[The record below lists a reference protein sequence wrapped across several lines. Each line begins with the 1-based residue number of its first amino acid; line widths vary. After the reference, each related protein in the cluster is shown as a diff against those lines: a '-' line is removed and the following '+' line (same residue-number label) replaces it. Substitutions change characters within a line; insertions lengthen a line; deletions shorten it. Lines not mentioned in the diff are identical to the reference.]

1 MTALVDDAPQAR
13 DHVRSDSEQTIID
26 IQRPTIPSISQVV
39 ETEDG
44 TGTTARGDEATGR
57 ARVHALLRLLE
68 QFVDREERAC
78 QGMVD
83 ASSPQELNV
92 ARAAFR
98 RRAEALLRR
107 LDEWRAKHLGVDI
120 GFPACDLPQYFSED
134 VIALPIHSSVL
145 LRTGELSSILA
156 VALSTPE
163 FKEESRT
170 VSAASS
176 RRVTPSTPTFTPK
189 SRHSSLRL
197 PIPTFASDEESQH
210 APDPDDLEDDFSA
223 DVEFQLV
230 TKLKK
235 PPRASGSVFRNLVRK
250 KSGEISGPS
259 TPSSEHGSFA
269 LESKKRTIKDSVL
282 NDFLKT
288 KDVPATLGRSSRP
301 VPSIISGLATRRE
314 GSSAT
319 TLSLTDEVL
328 AQFTSSGSAAG
339 SIRSKVAPSSTSSV
353 MLSESSRSSIAE
365 TESDA
370 DKESGSE
377 MQEDDELA
385 PLATEVGSNSS
396 RLLEG
401 IRSGLD
407 SLRTRAGGP
416 NSPRLGPAFEESL
429 ATEHVKLS
437 ELDRL
442 SRDILGA
449 NADMTNSC
457 HQK

>member
-319 TLSLTDEVL
+319 T
-328 AQFTSSGSAAG
+328 
-339 SIRSKVAPSSTSSV
+339 ST
-353 MLSESSRSSIAE
+353 
-365 TESDA
+365 
-370 DKESGSE
+370 
-377 MQEDDELA
+377 
-385 PLATEVGSNSS
+385 
-396 RLLEG
+396 
-401 IRSGLD
+401 
-407 SLRTRAGGP
+407 LR
-416 NSPRLGPAFEESL
+416 
-429 ATEHVKLS
+429 
-437 ELDRL
+437 
-442 SRDILGA
+442 
-449 NADMTNSC
+449 
-457 HQK
+457 